1 MAWQNVLQLIGL
13 LLVAVLIAPAAFR
26 LRWRSTGTLLSIACW
41 LAIFVAVSFL
51 IEMLM
56 PLLR

>member
-13 LLVAVLIAPAAFR
+13 MMVVVLIAPAAFR

-41 LAIFVAVSFL
+41 LAIFVAVSFF
-51 IEMLM
+51 IEMLL
-56 PLLR
+56 PRVR